1 MPAQAS
7 RTYWTANYDSL
18 HNTLPQLK
26 TDSARIRAM
35 VHLLDL
41 LEITEATGREKLL
54 PLVDELLTLNARTQ
68 LIDETPY
75 RLLRRGVGLWQKG
88 GHDQQALE
96 VLKQAVA
103 EFDRLEH
110 PVPRLL
116 IDLAPLYNRLHQ
128 SQERFAYFRDKLA
141 YYRLHNSLENTAACY
156 LVISGYYRHM
166 GAYNQAIS
174 YALRAADL
182 FKQFDPKYYVNE
194 LMVAGSLYAD
204 WGNPQKAL
212 QYLGQA
218 MALEDQ
224 YGVEGLQRFY
234 TVQSLSKVY
243 LQEGEYDNALRY
255 ANLNL
260 EEVGRKQVPSNK
272 AACLAYGLVQ
282 KSAVLI
288 AMGQAR
294 EVLPMLQQAQHLAD
308 SLQLRI
314 SGRPGEFLL
323 DATWA
328 KYYEAM
334 GQAGPAEQHW
344 RLAYNK
350 ATAGRLKI
358 LRYRVLRDIIGFYVE
373 HQQPAKVRE
382 YTHMYLALTDSMH
395 QEQSAFLVA
404 QYEGERVEQAQN
416 ARIAALQQARALQ
429 ELNLRQRNRLLIIA
443 LFTVVVVVSGLGVFL
458 YRQLQ
463 INKRT
468 LAQLQQTQNQLVA
481 AEKWAF
487 VGEVSA
493 GIAHE
498 LQNPLNFM
506 KRFAEVSTHMID
518 GMPQPAPAQNGQQL
532 QQEILAGLKKNLQEI
547 SQHGLRASSIIKDM
561 LEHSRSGTG
570 QREATDLNALA
581 AEYLRLAYEGV
592 QTQDPDFRATL
603 TTDFDASLGEVHAV
617 PQDLGRVLLNL
628 LTNAFFAVRKR
639 QHASLNGYQPEV
651 RISTRRTPTG
661 VEVRVRDNG
670 TGMPEAVRQRVF
682 EPFFTTKAVGEG
694 TGLGL
699 SLSHDIVTKG
709 HGGGLSVA
717 SKEGQFTEFVI
728 MLPA

>member
-1 MPAQAS
+1 M
-7 RTYWTANYDSL
+7 RTL
-18 HNTLPQLK
+18 
-26 TDSARIRAM
+26 

-41 LEITEATGREKLL
+41 VELTEARGREEAV
-54 PLVDELLTLNARTQ
+54 PMIDELLALNARTQ
-68 LIDETPY
+68 LLDDTPY
-75 RLLRRGVGLWQKG
+75 RLLRRGVVLWQKG
-88 GHDQQALE
+88 GNDQQALE
-96 VLKQAVA
+96 IIKQAIA

-110 PVPRLL
+110 PIPRLL

-128 SQERFAYFRDKLA
+128 SQERYAYFRDKLA
-141 YYRLHNSLENTAACY
+141 YYRLHNSLENTASCY
-156 LVISGYYRHM
+156 LVISGYFRHM

-174 YALRAADL
+174 YSLRAADL
-182 FKQFDPKYYVNE
+182 FKQFDPKYHVNE

-204 WGNPQKAL
+204 WGNAQKAL

-218 MALEDQ
+218 MALEDK

-243 LQEGEYDNALRY
+243 LQEGELTDALRY

-260 EEVGRKQVPSNK
+260 QEVTQAQNPLQKQI
-272 AACLAYGLVQ
+272 CLAYALVQ
-282 KSAVLI
+282 KSAVTI
-288 AMGQAR
+288 ALGRPQEA
-294 EVLPMLQQAQHLAD
+294 LPMLQRAQYLAD

-328 KYYEAM
+328 KYYQATR
-334 GQAGPAEQHW
+334 QAGQAEQHW
-344 RLAYNK
+344 RRAYTK

-358 LRYRVLRDIIGFYVE
+358 LRYRVLRDIIGFYAA
-373 HQQPAKVRE
+373 QQKPAQVQQ
-382 YTHMYLALTDSMH
+382 YTELYLALTDSMH

-416 ARIAALQQARALQ
+416 TRIAALQQAQAIQ
-429 ELNLRQRNRLLIIA
+429 ELHLRQRNRLLVIA
-443 LFTVVVVVSGLGVFL
+443 LLAVVLVSGLGVFL
-458 YRQLQ
+458 YRQLH

-468 LAQLQQTQNQLVA
+468 LAQLRQTQNQLVA

-506 KRFAEVSTHMID
+506 KRFAEVSTTMID
-518 GMPQPAPAQNGQQL
+518 GMPQQGAHAHNGQPL

-592 QTQDPDFRATL
+592 QTQDPNFRATL
-603 TTDFDASLGEVHAV
+603 TTDFDASLGEVQVV
-617 PQDLGRVLLNL
+617 PPDLGRVLLNL

-639 QHASLNGYQPEV
+639 QHLSPGNGYQPEV
-651 RISTRRTPTG
+651 RISTRRTAAG

-709 HGGGLSVA
+709 HGGNISVE
-717 SKEGQFTEFVI
+717 SKEGHYTEFVI
-728 MLPA
+728 TLPA